1 MLQRFCDIIFSVTAI
16 FFLLPILLPILLL
29 LRFTG
34 EGEIFYQQKR
44 VGKNRKEFFV
54 NKFATMLKNSPNL
67 GTGTITIKDDPR
79 VLPIGKFL
87 RKTKINE
94 LPQLIN
100 IIKGEMSFIGPRPLT
115 PQNFGAYSNAVQKKI
130 ATVRPGLSGIA
141 SIIFRD
147 EEALLDNV
155 KDSVNFYNSV
165 IAPYK
170 GELEEWFV
178 TNNSFYKYLILICLT
193 IYVVVL
199 PKSQIT
205 WFVFPSLPKP
215 PLLLSSLR

>member
-79 VLPIGKFL
+79 VLPIGKLFA
-87 RKTKINE
+87 
-94 LPQLIN
+94 QLF
-100 IIKGEMSFIGPRPLT
+100 KVSKFKSFIFNGFPLEF
-115 PQNFGAYSNAVQKKI
+115 Q
-130 ATVRPGLSGIA
+130 
-141 SIIFRD
+141 
-147 EEALLDNV
+147 
-155 KDSVNFYNSV
+155 
-165 IAPYK
+165 
-170 GELEEWFV
+170 
-178 TNNSFYKYLILICLT
+178 
-193 IYVVVL
+193 
-199 PKSQIT
+199 
-205 WFVFPSLPKP
+205 
-215 PLLLSSLR
+215 